1 MKSLKS
7 IARFCLC
14 AALVSVCALTA
25 IAQKDSNQKD
35 ANQKDSKK
43 KKGLQPE
50 IVAPAPPTPFSDVK
64 RDLLLNGMQ
73 VISLTRAND
82 GKLRC
87 DLVVRSGAM
96 FDLVY
101 KTGIAKL
108 TQETLLAANPNLTT
122 ELESLQAKMEW
133 GVTLDHTWYRIE
145 SPSSNFDTVM
155 EIVGRLLVVETVRQ
169 DAFKRAQQ
177 AQLEKLKTA
186 AAPTPAERADAKF
199 FTEIYGEH
207 PYGHNVDGTLKSVS
221 NIVWA
226 DVHEF
231 YKRYYLANN
240 AFTVITGDIRQERA
254 VNIFKAFFGGWVKSS
269 VVPMTFRQPQRITQL
284 KLVKVEAPEISTVE
298 WRGGVVGVK
307 VSDQD
312 FIAVNLLA
320 RVLEARLKK
329 DAADLTGSFSVRA
342 LPSALPGPFYLS
354 ASISADR
361 APEFSR
367 TATERFAALSA
378 SPVSAEELAA
388 AQASLSAEHSAQP
401 VEDQLRE
408 LERFALPR
416 NHALTFAERSQAV
429 TPADLQRVA
438 RRLIEANALTVVVLG
453 KISEQLKSQ
462 M

>member
-1 MKSLKS
+1 MT
-7 IARFCLC
+7 
-14 AALVSVCALTA
+14 ALAQKDA
-25 IAQKDSNQKD
+25 NQKDSNQKD
-35 ANQKDSKK
+35 AKK
-43 KKGLQPE
+43 KKGLPPE
-50 IVAPAPPTPFSDVK
+50 IVAPVQPTPFSEVK

-73 VISLTRAND
+73 VISLARGNE

-101 KTGIAKL
+101 KTGVAKL
-108 TQETLLAANPNLTT
+108 TQETLLAANPNLAT

-133 GVTLDHTWYRIE
+133 GVTSDHTWYRIE
-145 SPSSNFDTVM
+145 SPTSNFDTVM
-155 EIVGRLLVVETVRQ
+155 EIIGRLLVVENVRQ
-169 DAFKRAQQ
+169 DAFKRVQQ

-186 AAPTPAERADAKF
+186 AAPTPAERAEAKF
-199 FTEIYGEH
+199 QAEIYGDH
-207 PYGHNVDGTLKSVS
+207 PYGHNVDGTVKSVS

-240 AFTVITGDIRQERA
+240 AYTVITGDIRQERA

-269 VVPMTFRQPQRITQL
+269 IVPMTFRQPQRITEL
-284 KLVKVEAPEISTVE
+284 KLVKVEAPDMSTVE
-298 WRGGVVGVK
+298 WRGGVIGVK

-312 FIAVNLLA
+312 YIAVNLLA

-329 DAADLTGSFSVRA
+329 DLTDLTGSFSVKA
-342 LPSALPGPFYLS
+342 LPVALPGPFYLS

-367 TATERFAALSA
+367 KATERFAALSA

-408 LERFALPR
+408 IEMFALPR
-416 NHALTFAERSQAV
+416 NYALIFAERITAV
-429 TPADLQRVA
+429 TPAELQRVA
-438 RRLIEANALTVVVLG
+438 KRLLDANALTVVVLG
-453 KISEQLKSQ
+453 KLGEQLKSQ